1 MTSFPF
7 TRFLVPSSLLFSRIS
22 NRSRTVGIVQNPIH
36 PSEIRPDFQLVGIKK
51 LACQFRTWKLSVISH
66 SKAYF
71 FQCICC
77 KHYIDSFLFRW
88 HIRIFA
94 FFIYFIDPFTDAS
107 KGVDESSKQ
116 DQPIHIR
123 IQQRSGRKTL
133 TTVQGIVEYYD
144 KKKLVKAFKKVRI
157 CSYSSDLSTVNLP
170 GVAFSVLTLAVKW
183 TVKQHTLIVE
193 LWAAAKWIW
202 IFSYFVASFGTFHR

>member
-1 MTSFPF
+1 MTYSYF
-7 TRFLVPSSLLFSRIS
+7 RF
-22 NRSRTVGIVQNPIH
+22 
-36 PSEIRPDFQLVGIKK
+36 
-51 LACQFRTWKLSVISH
+51 
-66 SKAYF
+66 
-71 FQCICC
+71 
-77 KHYIDSFLFRW
+77 FL
-88 HIRIFA
+88 
-94 FFIYFIDPFTDAS
+94 YFIDPFTDAS

-170 GVAFSVLTLAVKW
+170 GVAFSVLSLAVK
-183 TVKQHTLIVE
+183 
-193 LWAAAKWIW
+193 
-202 IFSYFVASFGTFHR
+202 